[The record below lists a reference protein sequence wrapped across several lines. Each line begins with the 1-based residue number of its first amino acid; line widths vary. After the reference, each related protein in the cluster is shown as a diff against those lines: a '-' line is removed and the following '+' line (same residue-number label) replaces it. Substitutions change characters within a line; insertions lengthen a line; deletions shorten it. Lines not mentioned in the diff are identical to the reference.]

1 MARRYSQAEKGKWQ
15 APPELPAKRPPVRI
29 PANANEDLI
38 EANRLT
44 IIGRLT
50 NPQILRKGLSWAVGN
65 GETIRLWDDPWLSF
79 STPSKPIGPPTKE
92 SLAMK
97 VSDLMCPLTNRWE
110 LEKIRKVLPQYEEAI
125 LMLKTSSTHSH
136 DTLFWIPEK
145 SGAYSTKT
153 GYGIGRMGTGTS
165 NSDSDPVNWLKHVWN
180 VKTAPKIKDFLW
192 RLLRKAIP
200 VSANLERRGIASFNC
215 KKCDGQEDDLHVF
228 LKCPLAEEVWSI
240 LPTTQTP
247 SSSLLSI
254 AAMIKQGNSFCPL
267 PPVGVTSPL
276 WPWALWNMWKARNT
290 LIFENRAF
298 TAKEIVLKSIKDAK
312 EWSQAQ
318 SINEVPIPRFDS
330 LNPYH
335 QRSPCPPPTFQ
346 PGTLVVKVDAAWDA
360 KTGKCGVGGI
370 YTGEIAGLPPLIS
383 KAFSHVSSAIMAEAF
398 AVHRAVS
405 SAVYSNVRSLA
416 VLSDSL
422 SLINLLKKGE
432 YQPELFG
439 IIFDIYHYVPLFDV
453 ISFNFISRSFNSE
466 ADLVAKSV
474 LAEYIMNSSLGVET
488 LV

>member
-1 MARRYSQAEKGKWQ
+1 MPSTASHGWRSILA
-15 APPELPAKRPPVRI
+15 
-29 PANANEDLI
+29 
-38 EANRLT
+38 
-44 IIGRLT
+44 GRE
-50 NPQILRKGLSWAVGN
+50 ILRKGLSWAVGN

-228 LKCPLAEEVWSI
+228 LKCPLAEQVWSL

-276 WPWALWNMWKARNT
+276 WPWALWNLWKARNT
-290 LIFENRAF
+290 LMFENRAF